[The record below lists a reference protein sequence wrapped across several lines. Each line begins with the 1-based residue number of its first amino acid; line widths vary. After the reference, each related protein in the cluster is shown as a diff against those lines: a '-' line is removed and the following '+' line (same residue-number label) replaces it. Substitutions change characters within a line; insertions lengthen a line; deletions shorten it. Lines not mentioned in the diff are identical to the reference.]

1 MPELPEVE
9 TIRRGVEPHVVG
21 RTIAKVIVREPRL
34 RWPVPSTLAA
44 FAEGRRITGT
54 SRRGKYLLLH
64 LSGSALSPT
73 PLPQAGEG
81 LEDRII
87 IHLGMSGR
95 VFVLDAHHTLLKHDH
110 LDLVLDDGRCLR
122 YHDPRRFG
130 AVLPWAASEGEHV
143 LMQTMGPEPFS
154 EAFHGEYLF
163 EKSRQKT
170 TAVKTFLMDGG
181 VVVGAGNIYAA
192 ESLFRARIRPTRA
205 AGKVTRTE
213 YALLAVK
220 VREVLQEAITQGG
233 TTLRDFAGADGA
245 AGYFQQDLFVY
256 GREGLP
262 CRVCGT
268 PIKLLRLG
276 NRQSCYCP
284 QCQR

>member
-9 TIRRGVEPHVVG
+9 TIRRGMEPHVVG

-34 RWPVPSTLAA
+34 RWPVPAHFA
-44 FAEGRRITGT
+44 RFAEGQRITGT

-64 LSGSALSPT
+64 LQAVSP
-73 PLPQAGEG
+73 LGENG
-81 LEDRII
+81 DGEDKII

-95 VFVLDAHHTLLKHDH
+95 LLVLDARHALRKHDH
-110 LDLVLDDGRCLR
+110 LDLVLDDGQVLR

-130 AVLPWAASEGEHV
+130 AVLPWPESEGEHV

-154 EAFHGEYLF
+154 DDFSGDYLF
-163 EKSRQKT
+163 AKSRRKT

-192 ESLFRARIRPTRA
+192 ESLFRARIRPTRP
-205 AGKVTRTE
+205 AGKVTRAE
-213 YALLAVK
+213 YTLLAAK
-220 VREVLQEAITQGG
+220 VREVLQAAIVQGG

-245 AGYFQQDLFVY
+245 SGYFQQELFVY

-262 CRVCGT
+262 CRVCGSA
-268 PIKLLRLG
+268 IKLLRLG

-284 QCQR
+284 QCQH

>member
-9 TIRRGVEPHVVG
+9 TIRRGVTPHVVG
-21 RTIAKVIVREPRL
+21 RTIAKVIVRDARL
-34 RWPVPSTLAA
+34 RWPIPLHFAA
-44 FAEGRRITGT
+44 FAEGRRVVGT

-64 LSGSALSPT
+64 LE
-73 PLPQAGEG
+73 PLDGVS
-81 LEDRII
+81 DDKII

-95 VFVLDAHHTLLKHDH
+95 LFVLDAAHALLKHDH
-110 LDLVLDDGRCLR
+110 LDLVLDDGRVLR

-130 AVLPWAASEGEHV
+130 AVLPWPAADGEHA

-154 EAFHGEYLF
+154 PEFSGDYLF
-163 EKSRQKT
+163 AKSRGKK

-192 ESLFRARIRPTRA
+192 ESLFRAGIRPTRP
-205 AGKVTRTE
+205 AGKVTRAEFTV
-213 YALLAVK
+213 LAAK
-220 VREVLQEAITQGG
+220 VREVLLEAITQGG

-245 AGYFQQDLFVY
+245 AGYFQQDLYVY

>member
-9 TIRRGVEPHVVG
+9 TLRRGVEPHVLG
-21 RTIAKVIVREPRL
+21 RTIAKVIVRDARL
-34 RWPVPSTLAA
+34 RWPVPAHLAA
-44 FAEGRRITGT
+44 FAEGQRITGT

-64 LSGSALSPT
+64 LGD
-73 PLPQAGEG
+73 GN
-81 LEDRII
+81 DRII

-95 VFVLDAHHTLLKHDH
+95 VFVLDAQHALLKHDH
-110 LDLVLDDGRCLR
+110 LDLVLDDGRLLR

-130 AVLPWAASEGEHV
+130 AVLPWPASDGEHV

-154 EAFHGEYLF
+154 DVFSGDYLF
-163 EKSRQKT
+163 ARSRRRT
-170 TAVKTFLMDGG
+170 TAVKTFLMDGS

-192 ESLFRARIRPTRA
+192 ESLFRAGVRPTRP
-205 AGKVTRTE
+205 AGKVTRAE
-213 YALLAVK
+213 YALLAQE

-256 GREGLP
+256 GREGRP

-268 PIKLLRLG
+268 TIKLLRLG

-284 QCQR
+284 QCQK

>member
-9 TIRRGVEPHVVG
+9 TIRRGVEPLVVG
-21 RTIAKVIVREPRL
+21 RTIVRVVVRDARL
-34 RWPVPSTLAA
+34 RWPVPAHLAA

-64 LSGSALSPT
+64 LQT
-73 PLPQAGEG
+73 PGG
-81 LEDRII
+81 DGEDRIL

-95 VFVLDAHHTLLKHDH
+95 VFVLDANHALVKHDH
-110 LDLVLDDGRCLR
+110 LDLVLDDGRVLR

-130 AVLPWAASEGEHV
+130 AVLPWLASEGEHV

-154 EAFHGEYLF
+154 ADFTGDYLF
-163 EKSRQKT
+163 ARSRGKT
-170 TAVKTFLMDGG
+170 AAVKTFLMDGG

-192 ESLFRARIRPTRA
+192 ESLFRAGIRPTRA
-205 AGKVTRTE
+205 AGKVTRVE
-213 YALLAVK
+213 YARLAGF

-245 AGYFQQDLFVY
+245 AGYFQQDLYVY
-256 GREGLP
+256 GREGAP

-268 PIKLLRLG
+268 PIRNVRLG
-276 NRQSCYCP
+276 NRQSAYCP
-284 QCQR
+284 RCQR

>member
-34 RWPVPSTLAA
+34 RWPVPPHFAA
-44 FAEGRRITGT
+44 FAEGQRITGT

-64 LSGSALSPT
+64 LHSVSPSGERDS
-73 PLPQAGEG
+73 GG
-81 LEDRII
+81 DRII

-95 VFVLDAHHTLLKHDH
+95 VLVLNADQALLKHDH
-110 LDLVLDDGRCLR
+110 LDLLLDDGLVLR

-130 AVLPWAASEGEHV
+130 AVLPWPASDGEHP
-143 LMQTMGPEPFS
+143 LMRTMGPEPFS
-154 EAFHGEYLF
+154 PEFSGAYLF
-163 EKSRQKT
+163 AKSRGKT
-170 TAVKTFLMDGG
+170 AAVKTFLMDGG

-192 ESLFRARIRPTRA
+192 ESLFRARIRPMRA
-205 AGKVTRTE
+205 AGKVTRAECT
-213 YALLAVK
+213 LLAEK
-220 VREVLQEAITQGG
+220 VREVLQEAIHQGG

-245 AGYFQQDLFVY
+245 AGYFQQDLYVY
-256 GREGLP
+256 GRDGLP

>member
-21 RTIAKVIVREPRL
+21 RRIKQVVVRDARL
-34 RWPVPSTLAA
+34 RWPVPSTFAA
-44 FAEGRRITGT
+44 FAEGRGIVGI

-64 LSGSALSPT
+64 LQSVSPLAET
-73 PLPQAGEG
+73 DGNG
-81 LEDRII
+81 DKII

-95 VFVLDAHHTLLKHDH
+95 LLVLREGHALLKHDH
-110 LDLVLDDGRCLR
+110 LDFLLDDGTLLR

-130 AVLPWAASEGEHV
+130 AVLPWQAAEALHP

-154 EAFHGEYLF
+154 DSFSGEYLF
-163 EKSRQKT
+163 TRSRGKT
-170 TAVKTFLMDGG
+170 TAVKTFLMDGS

-192 ESLFRARIRPTRA
+192 ESLFRAGLRPTRA
-205 AGKVTRTE
+205 AGKVTRAE
-213 YALLAVK
+213 YIKLAAI
-220 VREVLQEAITQGG
+220 VREVLSAAIAQGG

-245 AGYFQQDLFVY
+245 SGYFQQALYVY

-262 CRVCGT
+262 CRVCAT

-284 QCQR
+284 QCQH